1 MVDLRPVITELKFR
15 VLQIE
20 RAIRAMEELQER
32 HPENYKQAV
41 TPPQAGANEGMMV
54 CHAGDRNGAA
64 LAESARRAAGV
75 PRNSVTIGRT
85 RRESANRPAPVTTDG
100 KRGCQCKPSQ
110 TIRRLTGKP

>member
-41 TPPQAGANEGMMV
+41 TPPQAGANE
-54 CHAGDRNGAA
+54 
-64 LAESARRAAGV
+64 E
-75 PRNSVTIGRT
+75 
-85 RRESANRPAPVTTDG
+85 
-100 KRGCQCKPSQ
+100 
-110 TIRRLTGKP
+110 